1 MYNYQLIMAAIVL
14 ERLFAEKSLVASAGI
29 VDKADI
35 ALRQN
40 RIVTRGLTNVG
51 NNLFQIYRN

>member
-1 MYNYQLIMAAIVL
+1 MAAIVL

>member
-1 MYNYQLIMAAIVL
+1 ML
-14 ERLFAEKSLVASAGI
+14 ERLFVVKSLVTLAGI

-40 RIVTRGLTNVG
+40 RIATGVLTKSR
-51 NNLFQIYRN
+51 Q